1 MGKTWG
7 QRRPRYKKPER
18 DTPKSRRERGLK
30 NRRRVERA
38 ESGGCAK
45 RMWRDLDQAKE
56 QAQGALAHTINE
68 CSALAIYE
76 CWRCGCYHQSRQL
89 DGPNVVAIVR
99 RD

>member
-18 DTPKSRRERGLK
+18 DVPKSRRERGLK

-38 ESGGCAK
+38 EAGGCGK
-45 RMWRDLDQAKE
+45 RMWRNLEQAKE
-56 QAQGALAHTINE
+56 QAAGALTHERYEAA
-68 CSALAIYE
+68 ALAIYV
-76 CWRCGCYHQSRQL
+76 CPHCGCYHQSRQL

-99 RD
+99 R